1 MGSSDTMPKFYDR
14 FWSDKKGKL
23 GDFALKWPKLSRYIP
38 RGDAVI
44 LDFGCGNGE
53 IIKEMMLL
61 NPKAKYIGLDVS
73 KKALSAASAKL
84 PKAEFQLIED
94 GGCFPLKSA
103 SVDFIF
109 ASEVVEHIYD
119 TENAFSEIARVLR
132 PNGGVLLTTPYH
144 GIIKNLLT
152 VLLAF
157 DSHFDPE
164 GPHIRFFS
172 KNSLFS
178 CLRKAGLEP
187 VEHGYYGRFYPVPHS
202 IFVLA
207 KKS

>member
-1 MGSSDTMPKFYDR
+1 MPEFYNR

-23 GDFALKWPKLSRYIP
+23 WDFALKWPKLSRYIP
-38 RGDAVI
+38 REDAVI

-53 IIKEMMLL
+53 IIKEMMVL

-73 KKALSAASAKL
+73 KKALSVASAKL

-94 GGCFPLKSA
+94 GGRFPLKSA

-109 ASEVVEHIYD
+109 ASEVIEHIYD

-132 PNGGVLLTTPYH
+132 PNGEVLLTTPYH

-178 CLRKAGLEP
+178 CLRKARLEP